1 MKLIIAAI
9 KHHKLDEVREALVSI
24 GAPGMMISEIKGFG
38 RQSGHT
44 EIYRGAEYLVNFVP
58 KTRVEPVVEDKN
70 VNLVAKTIQKTA
82 STGKIGD
89 GKIFIIA
96 VQEAIRIRTGETGQD
111 AL

>member
-9 KHHKLDEVREALVSI
+9 KPHKLDEVREALVSS
-24 GAPGMMISEIKGFG
+24 GAPGMMISEIKVFG

-82 STGKIGD
+82 STNKIGD